1 MNKISTISQ
10 PAIFEQ
16 KEIRRIWHQKQ
27 WFFSILDIISV
38 LADSSSPKTYWA
50 KMKDREPGLNQ
61 LFPFWEPLKLIAPD
75 GKKYLTDC
83 ANMQG
88 ILRIIQSIPSKNAEP
103 FKLWL
108 AKIGK
113 ERLDEIQNP
122 ELAMKRMKELYRAKG
137 YDNNWIE
144 KRARG
149 IAIRNELTDEWQD
162 RGIKN
167 SMEFAL
173 LTNEIMTGAFDMK
186 VADYKKFKGLKKE
199 NLRDHMDDMELI
211 FTMLAE
217 ATTTRITRKKNSKG
231 FPKLKI
237 DARDG
242 GEATAQARK
251 DIENKIKEKISS
263 PKNYKNNLPKRL

>member
-1 MNKISTISQ
+1 MNKISTAFE
-10 PAIFEQ
+10 PAIFQQ
-16 KEIRRIWHQKQ
+16 KEIRRIWYKKQ
-27 WFFSILDIISV
+27 LFFSILDIISV
-38 LADSSSPKTYWA
+38 LTNSSSPKTYWA
-50 KMKDREPGLNQ
+50 KMKDRDSGLNQ
-61 LFPFWEPLKLIAPD
+61 LFPFWERLKLRAMD
-75 GKKYLTDC
+75 GKIRETDC

-88 ILRIIQSIPSKNAEP
+88 VLRIIQSIPSKNAEP

-149 IAIRNELTDEWQD
+149 IAIRNELTDEWQN

-173 LTNEIMTGAFDMK
+173 LTNEIMTGTFNMK

-217 ATTTRITRKKNSKG
+217 ATTNRITRKKNSTG
-231 FPKLKI
+231 FPKLKN

-242 GEATAQARK
+242 GQAAGQARK
-251 DIENKIKEKISS
+251 DIEVKIKEKISS
-263 PKNYKNNLPKRL
+263 PKNYKNNLLK

>member
-10 PAIFEQ
+10 PAIFKK
-16 KEIRRIWHQKQ
+16 KEIRRIWHKQQ

-38 LADSSSPKTYWA
+38 LANTSSSKTYWA
-50 KMKDREPGLNQ
+50 KMKDRDSDLNQ
-61 LFPFWEPLKLIAPD
+61 LFPFWEPLKLFASD

-83 ANMQG
+83 ANVQG

-113 ERLDEIQNP
+113 ERIDEIQNP

-137 YDNNWIE
+137 YDENWIE

-149 IAIRNELTDEWQD
+149 IAVRNELTDEWQG

-173 LTNEIMTGAFDMK
+173 LTNEIMTGTFDMK

-217 ATTTRITRKKNSKG
+217 ATTTRITRNKNSIG
-231 FPKLKI
+231 FPKLKN
-237 DARDG
+237 DACSG
-242 GEATAQARK
+242 GKAAGKARK
-251 DIENKIKEKISS
+251 NIENQIKEKISN
-263 PKNYKNNLPKRL
+263 PKNYTK